1 MSYVSIYGGATTGS
15 AGCVTLC
22 DPGDITPEKLTS
34 IINEANIIV
43 KTLILDHNKD
53 KAIELL
59 DNIRRQISELTKTP
73 FKELEKS
80 ITLTT

>member
-1 MSYVSIYGGATTGS
+1 MSIYGGANPGA
-15 AGCVTLC
+15 AGCVFLC
-22 DPGDITPEKLTS
+22 DPGDLTHEKLTS
-34 IINEANIIV
+34 LINEANIII

-59 DNIRRQISELTKTP
+59 DNIRLEIATITKTLC
-73 FKELEKS
+73 KGLEKS

>member
-1 MSYVSIYGGATTGS
+1 MSSVNIYGGATAGS
-15 AGCVTLC
+15 AGCVVLC
-22 DPGDITPEKLTS
+22 DPGDLTPDKLTS
-34 IINEANIIV
+34 LINEANVIV

-59 DNIRRQISELTKTP
+59 DAIRKEIAELTDTL

-80 ITLTT
+80 ITLST